1 MNTSIASAGPDGA
14 LAIVGDNTCLTWYR
28 RLMWVGIAANV
39 VTAGASIMH
48 PARVLALLGLEPAV
62 PLVWPR
68 FAGFL
73 LILLSGFYVL
83 AALDPVRHSFAAIFA
98 VVCRFGGV
106 LFFALIG
113 GGYVIFAAYDLLFGL
128 PQAVLLASGR
138 RRHLR

>member
-1 MNTSIASAGPDGA
+1 MNTSIVSAGTDGA
-14 LAIVGDNTCLTWYR
+14 PAIVSDYACLTWYR
-28 RLMWVGIAANV
+28 RLIWVGIAVNL
-39 VTAGASIMH
+39 VTAGAAVMY
-48 PARVLALLGLEPAV
+48 PAWVLALLGLEPAA

-83 AALDPVRHSFAAIFA
+83 AGLDPVRNSFAAIFA

-106 LFFALIG
+106 LSFVLIG
-113 GGYVIFAAYDLLFGL
+113 GGYIIFAAYDLLLGL
-128 PQAVLLASGR
+128 PQAVLLASGW